1 MPLFFYLL
9 ERHSSEPRT
18 SETPRFRKL
27 SREAPM
33 AAGEGKAPTLAAEE
47 HTLPPHEVPVENSSS
62 EKSSDNS
69 VAEVV
74 PEKDA
79 ETPAAQDTTSVVE
92 DKSETPEMTASSEKP
107 EEEGSNAATEES
119 NEAEEET
126 IDEKPEIKIETAPAD
141 FRFPTTNQTRHC
153 FTRYIEYHRLSVGT
167 NNVRMAHSLDP
178 CRP

>member
-1 MPLFFYLL
+1 M
-9 ERHSSEPRT
+9 
-18 SETPRFRKL
+18 
-27 SREAPM
+27 
-33 AAGEGKAPTLAAEE
+33 
-47 HTLPPHEVPVENSSS
+47 ENSSS

-126 IDEKPEIKIETAPAD
+126 IDEKPEIKVQYN
-141 FRFPTTNQTRHC
+141 TT
-153 FTRYIEYHRLSVGT
+153 YHWKSNHICCSVLST
-167 NNVRMAHSLDP
+167 DHM
-178 CRP
+178 